1 MGGPTPSMRHDPR
14 YAPVDP
20 AFLDMAKELAEQE
33 PTPFYLYDTG
43 RLRRSCRKLRALPAA
58 PRVYFATMANAH
70 PRFLEVIR
78 EEGLGVF
85 VNTMGH
91 LERALEVGFEPR
103 DIIYTAS
110 GMSDALMR
118 QVQATG
124 AEVNLDSPGQIARW
138 RTLFPGQPFGIRC
151 NIGDRIQARETR
163 GGFFVGPQSR
173 LGLSGTE
180 IEAAFG
186 SLDIHG
192 LHLYVGTDI
201 LDLDYFE
208 ACYRA
213 LLELIPHFPAL
224 TYIDLGGG
232 FGVPGPGQ
240 EPFDFDAYGGLVTT
254 IMEEASTL
262 AGRPLDL
269 VLEPG
274 RIVGAET
281 GVFVCRVTDVKLR
294 GEHQL
299 VGVDGSSAQFPRPL
313 LYPDSAWHPHL
324 LLPADGRDAGRA
336 VPAKIYG
343 CSTYSR
349 DFLVW
354 EGALPPAQ
362 PGDVV
367 VIGHAGAYS
376 ASLHT
381 QFLGFP
387 PALEHYR

>member
-1 MGGPTPSMRHDPR
+1 
-14 YAPVDP
+14 VDRT
-20 AFLDMAKELAEQE
+20 FLDLAGELAAQQ
-33 PTPFYLYDTG
+33 PTPFYVYDTA
-43 RLRRSCRKLRALPAA
+43 RLRRMCRALRGLPTQ

-78 EEGLGVF
+78 DEGLGVF

-91 LERALEVGFEPR
+91 LQRALEVGFEPR
-103 DIIYTAS
+103 QIVYTAS
-110 GMSDALMR
+110 GMSDELMG

-138 RTLFPGQPFGIRC
+138 RSLFPGQPFGIRC
-151 NIGDRIQARETR
+151 NIGDRIEARETR

-173 LGLSGTE
+173 LGLSGAE
-180 IEAAFG
+180 LEAAFG
-186 SLDIHG
+186 SPDIHG

-224 TYIDLGGG
+224 SYIDLGGG
-232 FGVPGPGQ
+232 FGVPGPHQ
-240 EPFDFDAYGGLVTT
+240 APFDFEGYGRLVAT
-254 IMEEASTL
+254 IMEEASTI
-262 AGRPLDL
+262 AGRPIEL

-281 GVFVCRVTDVKLR
+281 GAFVCRVTDVKQR

-313 LYPDSAWHPHL
+313 LYPDSAWHPHTL
-324 LLPADGRDAGRA
+324 VPANGREPGEA
-336 VPAKIYG
+336 VPSKIYG

-354 EGALPPAQ
+354 DGALPPAQ
-362 PGDVV
+362 PGDMV
-367 VIGHAGAYS
+367 VIGQAGAYS

-387 PALEHYR
+387 PAPEHYR